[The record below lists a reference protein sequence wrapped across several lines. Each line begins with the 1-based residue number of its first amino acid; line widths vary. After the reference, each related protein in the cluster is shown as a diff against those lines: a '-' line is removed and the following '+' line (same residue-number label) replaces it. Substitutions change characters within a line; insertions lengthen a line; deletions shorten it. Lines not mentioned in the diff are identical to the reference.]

1 MPQKKITEEQ
11 LVKIIEQYKKF
22 THLTVSEA
30 AVKMGL
36 SHRQLSRYL
45 HDLAPSY
52 GIQVPENLNSKS
64 VKLRAFRLS
73 EIDKQKESNFVSTKI
88 VSELPEDDLPVE
100 EIIEMRKREFEHKQ
114 AYEEAARLIKIKINV
129 AGPIG
134 IIHFGDPHLD
144 DDGTDI
150 GAAFYHSELTRTVE
164 GLYGANVG
172 DTTNAWVG
180 RLARLYAEQ
189 NMGRKRALKVAEHFV
204 QSTNWLYM
212 VGGNHDGWAGEDD
225 PIKWIAKQMGALY
238 RPSEARI
245 QLQFPEGESLT
256 INARHDFSGHSQWNP
271 AHGVMKSIQMGS
283 HDELSTCGHKHVSG
297 YGVLKHPQDGTVC
310 HALQIASYKRYDRFA
325 KEKGFRDQSLSPC
338 AVTVI
343 DPLLPRTHPDRIK
356 VFWNADSGVK
366 YLKLLRGS

>member
-1 MPQKKITEEQ
+1 MVPANKLSEAKVRKVIDAYGK
-11 LVKIIEQYKKF
+11 L
-22 THLTVSEA
+22 THLNISEA
-30 AVKMGL
+30 AMKLGL
-36 SHRQLSRYL
+36 TYRQLTRYL
-45 HDLAPSY
+45 REVAPKY
-52 GIQVPENLNSKS
+52 GIQVPENLNQKHL
-64 VKLRAFRLS
+64 KLRAHRLAD
-73 EIDKQKESNFVSTKI
+73 IDKQSVKPVI
-88 VSELPEDDLPVE
+88 VNELPEDDLPVE
-100 EIIEMRKREFEHKQ
+100 EIIELRKREFEHKQ
-114 AYEEAARLIKIKINV
+114 AYEEASRLIKIKIPI

-134 IIHFGDPHLD
+134 ILHFGDPHLD

-150 GAAFYHSELTRTVE
+150 GAAFYHSELTQKVE

-297 YGVLKHPQDGTVC
+297 YGVLKHPQDGTIC

-343 DPLLPRTHPDRIK
+343 DPSLPRTHPDRVK
-356 VFWNADSGVK
+356 VFWDADAGVK

>member
-1 MPQKKITEEQ
+1 MALVNKIPEAK
-11 LVKIIEQYKKF
+11 LRKIIDEYKKY
-22 THLTVSEA
+22 THLTVSQA

-36 SHRQLSRYL
+36 SHRQLSRYI
-45 HDLAPSY
+45 HELAPSY
-52 GIQVPENLNSKS
+52 GITVPENMNSKS
-64 VKLRAFRLS
+64 NKLRAHRLS
-73 EIDKQKESNFVSTKI
+73 IQDAAKVPVV
-88 VSELPEDDLPVE
+88 VSELPEDDLPIE
-100 EIIEMRKREFEHKQ
+100 EIIELRKKEFEHKQ
-114 AYEEAARLIKIKINV
+114 AYEEAARLIKIKIPI

-134 IIHFGDPHLD
+134 ILHFGDPHLD

-150 GAAFYHSELTRTVE
+150 GAAFYHSELTKTVE

-238 RPSEARI
+238 RPSEARV
-245 QLQFPEGESLT
+245 QLIFPEGESLT

-297 YGVLKHPQDGTVC
+297 YGVLKHPQDGTIC

-343 DPLLPRTHPDRIK
+343 DPSLPRTHPDRVK
-356 VFWNADSGVK
+356 VFWDADCGVS
-366 YLKLLRGS
+366 YLRMLRSSKA